1 MENDLAIITL
11 PQTQLINTELV
22 KPIAIARKAVQIT
35 DSGTVASFGFENDA
49 ATTISDDLTV
59 ATQVVIDNQNC
70 ADAFNVAVHAN
81 QFCGQDP
88 KVSPPPGGDEENDGE
103 KEGENGSS
111 AEKGEGN
118 SESST
123 EDNDNNEDEKNQENN
138 DWTGWSRKM
147 GRIAPD
153 QKQQTA
159 VCRGDTGSAIVRR
172 TEEDIIGFGIVSR
185 VPSGCNAERPALYTH
200 LPAFVQWLE
209 DATLGEVKIV
219 DV

>member
-22 KPIAIARKAVQIT
+22 KPIAIARKAVELNE
-35 DSGTVASFGFENDA
+35 SGSVASFGFANDA
-49 ATTISDDLTV
+49 ATTISEDLTV
-59 ATQVVIDNQNC
+59 ATQVVIDNQKC

-88 KVSPPPGGDEENDGE
+88 RVIPPPEEGDNTEH
-103 KEGENGSS
+103 EGASGSS
-111 AEKGEGN
+111 AMSQEDN
-118 SESST
+118 SESSD
-123 EDNDNNEDEKNQENN
+123 EHNNNDENQNNQENN
-138 DWTGWSRKM
+138 DWTTWSRSM
-147 GRIAPD
+147 ARIATNE
-153 QKQQTA
+153 KQQTA

-200 LPAFVQWLE
+200 LPAFTQWLE